1 MANEKG
7 KWLLDPSMK
16 PRTAK
21 VCAEAVNKAHSS
33 LLWAAKGY
41 VELTGTIG
49 GEEHRTTLTPMFGGT
64 YQPEA
69 LADADE
75 IGTRFGWLI
84 TWANRLEIIEA
95 YTKAD
100 REAVKRMPVHDERK
114 TREQRGADNAEYAE
128 AAKVREAKGME
139 EDQSISARVA

>member
-21 VCAEAVNKAHSS
+21 ICAEAVDKAHYR
-33 LLWAAKGY
+33 LLWSAKGY
-41 VELTGTIG
+41 VELSGTIG
-49 GEEHRTTLTPMFGGT
+49 GKENRTVLTPMFGGT

-84 TWANRLEIIEA
+84 TWANRLDIIEA
-95 YTKAD
+95 YSKAE
-100 REAVKRMPVHDERK
+100 REAKARMPVHDERK
-114 TREQRGADNAEYAE
+114 TREQRDAENA
-128 AAKVREAKGME
+128 
-139 EDQSISARVA
+139 